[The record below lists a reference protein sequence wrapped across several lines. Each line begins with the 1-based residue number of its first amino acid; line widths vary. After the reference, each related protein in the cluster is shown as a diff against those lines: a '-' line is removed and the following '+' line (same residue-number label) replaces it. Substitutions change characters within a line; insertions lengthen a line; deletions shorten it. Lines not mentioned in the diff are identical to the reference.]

1 MIADNTKARWDE
13 DLSPQDFRAVCRE
26 RKPLQICDPRD
37 GDVTAWTLSTLCHSC
52 SGSPSRDNGLAE
64 FLKPPRES
72 RREPRVASIFL
83 PTHSYTMRV
92 TRFVS
97 LLLALAVAA
106 ISALWLANLA
116 HNDFGVPRHTIRA
129 DSLLAAL
136 LVFGFLVI
144 GLFSRRLGRR
154 G

>member
-1 MIADNTKARWDE
+1 M
-13 DLSPQDFRAVCRE
+13 
-26 RKPLQICDPRD
+26 
-37 GDVTAWTLSTLCHSC
+37 
-52 SGSPSRDNGLAE
+52 
-64 FLKPPRES
+64 
-72 RREPRVASIFL
+72 

-92 TRFVS
+92 TKFGS
-97 LLLALAVAA
+97 QLLALAVAA
-106 ISALWLANLA
+106 IAALWLANLA
-116 HNDFGVPRHTIRA
+116 HNDFGIPRHTIRA

>member
-1 MIADNTKARWDE
+1 
-13 DLSPQDFRAVCRE
+13 
-26 RKPLQICDPRD
+26 
-37 GDVTAWTLSTLCHSC
+37 
-52 SGSPSRDNGLAE
+52 
-64 FLKPPRES
+64 
-72 RREPRVASIFL
+72 
-83 PTHSYTMRV
+83 MRV
-92 TRFVS
+92 TKFGS

-106 ISALWLANLA
+106 IAALWLANLA
-116 HNDFGVPRHTIRA
+116 HNDFGIPRHTIRA